1 MEDVNENIEKYN
13 RTTERK
19 ILIAIDDMIAD
30 MLNNKNLQ

>member
-19 ILIAIDDMIAD
+19 ILIAIDDMTAD

>member
-19 ILIAIDDMIAD
+19 ILITIDDMIAD

>member
-19 ILIAIDDMIAD
+19 ILIAIGDMIAD